1 MTGFN
6 GSVLSSSM
14 QSFQS
19 KADALHYAIEFTAT
33 LDCAGCRKADYEAA
47 QELYDFIC
55 RNVQLPDVTPNPFEE
70 FMRNLKDGL
79 VPGIPEPDKKKDVN

>member
-1 MTGFN
+1 MNVFN
-6 GSVLSSSM
+6 GSVLGSSM

-33 LDCAGCRKADYEAA
+33 LDCAGRRKADYEAA

-55 RNVQLPDVTPNPFEE
+55 GNVQLPDVTPNPLEE
-70 FMRNLKDGL
+70 LVQNLKGKL
-79 VPGIPEPDKKKDVN
+79 VATTPEPDKKKDVN